1 MELFGRLLKVIG
13 IIENNSKKWFQ
24 ITILV
29 YAWWFVV
36 ISMIPVFAILG
47 KSLSEMYFVVI
58 MLGNY

>member
-1 MELFGRLLKVIG
+1 M
-13 IIENNSKKWFQ
+13 FQ

-47 KSLSEMYFVVI
+47 KSLSEMYFVDVRKL
-58 MLGNY
+58 LGGCYHFVASLFDIVVGF